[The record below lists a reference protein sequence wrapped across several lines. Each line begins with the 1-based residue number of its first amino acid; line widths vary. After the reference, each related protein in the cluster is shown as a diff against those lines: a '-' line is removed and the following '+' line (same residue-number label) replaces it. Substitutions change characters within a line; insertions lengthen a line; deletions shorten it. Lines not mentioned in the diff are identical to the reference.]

1 MRAIVLLTAL
11 TLGCGGGKK
20 TPAVQI
26 EAEPEEEFTPAFVD
40 LSLSTI
46 GEEADDAFDMASLF
60 REEASCGDL
69 MALEPAALIGSLSE
83 EEVICLEESLADSER
98 QTFKKKV
105 SLLLMS
111 DAWAKDDRH
120 RWASVASRH
129 LTDIDR
135 SDPDLCYKYSRH
147 LARDGVEAARQA
159 IRWADV
165 ALENRTRFPPGET
178 TVARVYALMKL
189 KAVVAAQFWEH
200 KEAQYASDS
209 SADLDEARDDARN
222 DAKTFARE
230 WLEYARDSGR
240 DETVAYQLCVAA
252 AGGSDFC
259 QTQ

>member
-1 MRAIVLLTAL
+1 M
-11 TLGCGGGKK
+11 
-20 TPAVQI
+20 
-26 EAEPEEEFTPAFVD
+26 
-40 LSLSTI
+40 
-46 GEEADDAFDMASLF
+46 DDSFDMAALF
-60 REEASCGDL
+60 REEAQCGDL
-69 MALEPAALIGSLSE
+69 IALEPAALMGTLSE

-120 RWASVASRH
+120 RWASVAHRH
-129 LTDIDR
+129 LQDIDR

-147 LARDGVEAARQA
+147 LAREGVEHAPDA

-178 TVARVYALMKL
+178 TVARVYGLLKL
-189 KAVVAAQFWEH
+189 KAIVS
-200 KEAQYASDS
+200 AQYWELKESQYSEES
-209 SADLDEARDDARN
+209 SAELDDAREDARN

-240 DETVAYQLCVAA
+240 DDTVAYQLCVTA

-259 QTQ
+259 RTQ